1 MRKKLI
7 IAIDGTAGSGK
18 STLAQ
23 ELAKRLGYR
32 YVDTGAMYR
41 YLTYKAIKEGITDKK
56 GLISLAKRTK
66 RFFLKTDK
74 IRLPEVSNMVS
85 KVAEIKGVRKYMVQ
99 HQRRL
104 GRKGGVVVEGR
115 DIGTVV
121 FPNADI
127 KFFLVADVKERAR
140 RRYKELKEMGLKIH
154 KKDVE
159 ENIISRDLRDSSR
172 KTSPLRP
179 AKDAIII
186 DTTNLTMRQK
196 NELAW
201 KYIKKLKR

>member
-1 MRKKLI
+1 MKNKGLI

-23 ELAKRLGYR
+23 FLAKKLRYK

-41 YLTYKAIKEGITDKK
+41 YLTYKALKEGISDKK
-56 GLISLAKRTK
+56 GLISLARRTK
-66 RFFLKTDK
+66 TFSNTIK
-74 IRLPEVSNMVS
+74 IRHPEVSDMVS
-85 KVAEIKGVRKYMVQ
+85 KIAAIKGVRQQMVK
-99 HQRRL
+99 HQREL
-104 GRKGGVVVEGR
+104 GKKGGVVMEGR

-121 FPNADI
+121 FPDADI
-127 KFFLVADVKERAR
+127 KFFLVAEVEERAR
-140 RRYKELKEMGLKIH
+140 RRYKELKGKRIKIA

-159 ENIISRDLRDSSR
+159 ENIINRDIKDSSR
-172 KTSPLRP
+172 SVSPLKP

-186 DTTNLTMRQK
+186 DTSSLSIRQK

-201 KYIKKLKR
+201 KHVVQIH

>member
-1 MRKKLI
+1 MKKKLI

-23 ELAKRLGYR
+23 ALAKRLGYE
-32 YVDTGAMYR
+32 YIDTGAMYR
-41 YLTYKAIKEGITDKK
+41 HLTYRALEEGITGKK
-56 GLISLAKRTK
+56 GLIDLARRTK
-66 RFFLKTDK
+66 RFLKTDK

-85 KVAEIKGVRKYMVQ
+85 KVAAIKGVRRWMVE

-121 FPNADI
+121 FPDADI
-127 KFFLVADVKERAR
+127 KFFLVADVEERAR
-140 RRYKELKEMGLKIH
+140 RRFKELKEKGIKTQ

-159 ENIISRDLRDSSR
+159 ENIISRDIRDSSR
-172 KTSPLRP
+172 KVSPLIP

-186 DTTNLTMRQK
+186 DTSNLNMRQK
-196 NELAW
+196 NELAL
-201 KYIKKLKR
+201 KYVLQIH